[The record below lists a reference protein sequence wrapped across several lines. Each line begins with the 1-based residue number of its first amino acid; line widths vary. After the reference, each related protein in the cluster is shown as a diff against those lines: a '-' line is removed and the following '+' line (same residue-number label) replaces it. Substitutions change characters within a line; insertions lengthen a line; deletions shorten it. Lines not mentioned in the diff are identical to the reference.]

1 MISYFCEG
9 NFDVVAALTA
19 AHGANLAIQN
29 TDGNTPL
36 HIAAKEGDI

>member
-19 AHGANLAIQN
+19 AHGANLAIQK

-36 HIAAKEGDI
+36 HVAAEKGII